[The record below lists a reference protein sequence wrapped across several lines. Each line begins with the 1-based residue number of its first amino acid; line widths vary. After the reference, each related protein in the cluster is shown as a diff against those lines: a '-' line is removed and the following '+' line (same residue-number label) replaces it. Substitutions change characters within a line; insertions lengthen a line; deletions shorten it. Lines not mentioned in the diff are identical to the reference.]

1 MIINKIKKAYKGGD
15 RSSLVFK
22 NIVNSIG
29 IKGIGILISLLL
41 IPMSISY
48 VGAAEY
54 GVWLTVSSVIGWMN
68 WFDFGLGNGLRNKV
82 TAEYSMNNIE
92 NVKLYVSSTYGFLTI
107 ISLSFF
113 FLFLIVHQFVDWKG
127 FFNVPDHLSQ
137 TINNIVV
144 IVLISFCAQF
154 VLQLIYN
161 LLTAVHLT
169 YKANLIM
176 TFALVISILGVGIL
190 YHFTEGNLLL
200 LVAVLAMAPVFS
212 MLIFSL
218 YYFRNDLSTLR
229 PSFNKIDLKGAK
241 SIMGLGSMFFLVQ
254 LGGLFLYQTS
264 NIIIA
269 KVLGLEEVSV
279 YNVVHKY
286 FMALY
291 IVVTV
296 ILNPYWTGFTEAFA
310 LKDFVWMKK
319 AMANL
324 WKISAFFIGMNL
336 IFLII
341 SPYVFDIW
349 IGDRL
354 EIPFLLTVFLSVYFL
369 FFFWYN
375 VHITIIYG
383 VSKLKVQS
391 IIILIGALLNV
402 PLSIFFGKIIGL
414 NGVVLA
420 NTLILGTLGLITS
433 YQAYRIVYEKASGI
447 WLK

>member
-1 MIINKIKKAYKGGD
+1 MIINRIKKAYKGGD

-22 NIVNSIG
+22 NVVNSIG
-29 IKGIGILISLLL
+29 IKGVGILISLLL

-54 GVWLTVSSVIGWMN
+54 GIWLTVSSVIGWMN

-82 TAEYSMNNIE
+82 TAEYSQNNFE
-92 NVKLYVSSTYGFLTI
+92 NVKLYVSSTYGILTI
-107 ISLSFF
+107 ISVSFF
-113 FLFLIVHQFVDWKG
+113 LIFLIIHQFVDWKG
-127 FFNVPDHLSQ
+127 VFNVPDALSQ

-176 TFALVISILGVGIL
+176 TFALVISIIGVGIL
-190 YHFTEGNLLL
+190 YYFTEGNLLS
-200 LVAVLAMAPVFS
+200 LVAVLALAPVLS
-212 MLIFSL
+212 MLIFSM
-218 YYFRNDLSTLR
+218 YYFGKDLSILK
-229 PSFNKIDLKGAK
+229 PSFDKIDLKKAK
-241 SIMGLGSMFFLVQ
+241 GLISIGWMFFVVQ
-254 LGGLFLYQTS
+254 LCGLFLYQTS

-269 KVLGLEEVSV
+269 NVLGLEEVSV

-286 FMALY
+286 FTALFM
-291 IVVTV
+291 VVTV
-296 ILNPYWTGFTEAFA
+296 ILNPYWTGFAEAYE

-319 AMANL
+319 AIGNL
-324 WKISAFFIGMNL
+324 RKISALFIGLNF
-336 IFLII
+336 ICVIV
-341 SPYVFDIW
+341 SPFVFDIW

-354 EIPFLLTVFLSVYFL
+354 DIPFSLTVYLAVYFL

-375 VHITIIYG
+375 VHVTIIYG
-383 VSKLKVQS
+383 VSKLKVQV
-391 IIILIGALLNV
+391 IVIVICALLNV
-402 PLSIFFGKIIGL
+402 PLSIFLGKIIGL

-420 NTLILGTLGLITS
+420 NTFMLGILGIITS
-433 YQAYRIVYEKASGI
+433 YQAKRIVNEKATGI

>member
-1 MIINKIKKAYKGGD
+1 MIIDRIKKAYKGGD

-29 IKGIGILISLLL
+29 IKGVGILISLLL

-48 VGAAEY
+48 VGAVEY
-54 GVWLTVSSVIGWMN
+54 GIWLTVSSVIGWMN

-82 TAEYSMNNIE
+82 TAEYSQNNFE
-92 NVKLYVSSTYGFLTI
+92 NVKLYVSSTYGILTI
-107 ISLSFF
+107 ISASF
-113 FLFLIVHQFVDWKG
+113 FLFFLIIHQFVNWKEV
-127 FFNVPDHLSQ
+127 FNVPDNFSQ

-144 IVLISFCAQF
+144 IVLLSFCAQF
-154 VLQLIYN
+154 VLQLISN

-176 TFALVISILGVGIL
+176 AFALVISIIGVVNL
-190 YHFTEGNLLL
+190 YYFTEGNLLL
-200 LVAVLAMAPVFS
+200 LVTVLAFAPVLS
-212 MLIFSL
+212 MLIFSI
-218 YYFRNDLSTLR
+218 YYFRNDLKVLK
-229 PSFNKIDLKGAK
+229 PSFEKIDLKVAK
-241 SIMGLGSMFFLVQ
+241 SIMGVGSMFFLVQ

-291 IVVTV
+291 IVITV

-319 AMANL
+319 AMGNL
-324 WKISAFFIGMNL
+324 RKISALFIGMNL
-336 IFLII
+336 LCVVI
-341 SPYVFDIW
+341 SPFVFDLW

-354 EIPFLLTVFLSVYFL
+354 EIPFSLTVFLSVYFL

-391 IIILIGALLNV
+391 IIIILCALINV
-402 PLSIFFGKIIGL
+402 PLSIFFGKIFGL

-420 NTLILGTLGLITS
+420 NTLILGILSIITS
-433 YQAYRIVYEKASGI
+433 YQAHKIVYEKASGI